1 MTFLKNNQEKG
12 FLLID
17 AIVAMFILTIALI
30 TIVGMFTSSGKLS
43 IANEDLTQANKFAQQ
58 CMEKVKQV
66 QPSDWG
72 KLVKTTDTAYIPIG
86 STIGTVILPTSYTSP
101 DNRVFTCTY
110 AAKMI
115 STVNSVTTHMVEVQ
129 LTVTWTSKLQSGG
142 NKTNSVVLMIY
153 REREDLP

>member
-86 STIGTVILPTSYTSP
+86 STIGTVILPTSS
-101 DNRVFTCTY
+101 DNKVFTCTY

-115 STVNSVTTHMVEVQ
+115 STVNSVSTRMVEVQ